1 MSLLQLAN
9 QIHKM
14 SATVKNLPVGLLLS
28 AKRKDYPIARPYYKK
43 INVKVN
49 QSLPF
54 RVSLANVTIS
64 AYGPSN
70 PAPIG
75 IAVIGF
81 NNYIL

>member
-1 MSLLQLAN
+1 MTTKVS
-9 QIHKM
+9 
-14 SATVKNLPVGLLLS
+14 NLPVGYMRD
-28 AKRKDYPIARPYYKK
+28 AEAVDYPIASVNYKK
-43 INVKVN
+43 NNAKVD

-54 RVSLANVTIS
+54 RVRLTNITVS

>member
-1 MSLLQLAN
+1 MAT
-9 QIHKM
+9 
-14 SATVKNLPVGLLLS
+14 TVKTAPVGYLK
-28 AKRKDYPIARPYYKK
+28 AVMTKDYGIAKPTYKPIYA
-43 INVKVN
+43 KVN

-54 RVSLANVTIS
+54 RVSVANVTIS

>member
-1 MSLLQLAN
+1 M
-9 QIHKM
+9 
-14 SATVKNLPVGLLLS
+14 ATTVLDLKNGRVNSVKSYNYSIATLRKS
-28 AKRKDYPIARPYYKK
+28 RRYAKVD
-43 INVKVN
+43 

-54 RVSLANVTIS
+54 RIRLTNITVSGF
-64 AYGPSN
+64 GPSS

>member
-1 MSLLQLAN
+1 MASTVTNLPEG
-9 QIHKM
+9 H
-14 SATVKNLPVGLLLS
+14 VKNVYTTNYTIPK
-28 AKRKDYPIARPYYKK
+28 ATYKK
-43 INVKVN
+43 IHAKVD

-54 RVSLANVTIS
+54 RISLFNVGIS
-64 AYGPSN
+64 AYGPSS

>member
-1 MSLLQLAN
+1 MLPVHLPEIL
-9 QIHKM
+9 KM
-14 SATVKNLPVGLLLS
+14 AVAVYEKSNGTVKTVK
-28 AKRKDYPIARPYYKK
+28 AYDYPIARIRKEGR
-43 INVKVN
+43 IARVD

-54 RVSLANVTIS
+54 RIRLSNITVAG
-64 AYGPSN
+64 YGPSN